1 MGNFC
6 KNFISKALRCRR
18 CLPGYGGYVTL
29 PPDYPLIKFGELLLF
44 SGLDISKQFLHD
56 RVSQRQESDNLIRS
70 ANITGVPSC
79 GLE

>member
-1 MGNFC
+1 MGNFSAR
-6 KNFISKALRCRR
+6 ILSDALRCRR

-56 RVSQRQESDNLIRS
+56 RVSQRQDSKDLIRS